1 MTGIIFGVIAAAW
14 LVYLVPYFLHRRS
27 LPEDDMDAEALVS
40 SSGVTIV
47 RAGKDLA
54 SADDGADVSTPLT
67 RKAKLIELAEI
78 DRQAAKRRLRVLIVL
93 FIMQA
98 AAVAVVVFGLGRWWD
113 ALIPTGLIVAFLVI
127 ARVSVRA
134 LRADLARRAERINAS
149 SEEETVAIK
158 LTADDIARRGQD
170 IELTE
175 PIGTVGSLWDPIP
188 ITRPTYVST
197 PIAPRTVRTID
208 LTPPSTPRQVP
219 VLADIL
225 DQIEADAKRELGDD
239 YHFGERRRDVG

>member
-1 MTGIIFGVIAAAW
+1 
-14 LVYLVPYFLHRRS
+14 
-27 LPEDDMDAEALVS
+27 
-40 SSGVTIV
+40 
-47 RAGKDLA
+47 LA
-54 SADDGADVSTPLT
+54 SAEDGLDISTPLT

-93 FIMQA
+93 FVMQA
-98 AAVAVVVFGLGRWWD
+98 AAVAVVLLGFGEWWD
-113 ALIPTGLIVAFLVI
+113 ALIPAGLIVIFLVI

-134 LRADLARRAERINAS
+134 LRADLARRAERVNAS

-158 LTADDIARRGQD
+158 LTADDIAEHGQD
-170 IELTE
+170 VELTE
-175 PIGTVGSLWDPIP
+175 PIRTVGSLWEPIP

-208 LTPPSTPRQVP
+208 LTPPATPRQVP

-225 DQIEADAKRELGDD
+225 DQIEADAKRDLGDD
-239 YHFGERRRDVG
+239 YRWGEQRRDAG